1 VCFERRCRHG
11 APFAAS
17 ARCFSASTFTSFD
30 PLIRESAVWI
40 SPSTM
45 SFDFVRAVI
54 AFAVGTAVLAGL
66 FAFLGATLAAVL
78 ELTAGAGLV
87 SVLFLVAITL
97 TQGREEEVR
106 G

>member
-1 VCFERRCRHG
+1 MALPDPLLLAGLLVPTL
-11 APFAAS
+11 ATFAA
-17 ARCFSASTFTSFD
+17 
-30 PLIRESAVWI
+30 AVYLR
-40 SPSTM
+40 
-45 SFDFVRAVI
+45 DFVRAVI